1 MEVTERNGLVGATQQ
16 SNCRGQVNEKPDKLR
31 RLTNDKLGSHKD
43 IAQQGASA
51 DTQIC
56 RRACLPI
63 GKTDDIDVQ

>member
-51 DTQIC
+51 DQGYSN
-56 RRACLPI
+56 L
-63 GKTDDIDVQ
+63 